1 MQITHFRRV
10 FSGLVKRNVGQL
22 AVGNRDV
29 ETVAKGLD
37 VFVSQFFGLVN
48 IVLALADLAHAKT
61 FDGLDQQNSGL
72 TLVLDRSVKGGIDFL
87 CVVTTT
93 AQVPD
98 VVIAHLGNH
107 LQRARVFAEE
117 MLANVGAV
125 VGLHGLVVAVQR
137 VHHDF
142 AQGAV
147 FVARQKGVP
156 VAAPDQLEHVPAG
169 TPEIAFKLLN
179 DLAVAAHRAVQALQI
194 AVDDEDQVVEFFTR
208 CKADGAHGLD
218 FVHLTVAA
226 EHPDFTVLRVGN
238 AAGVQVLEKA
248 SLVNGHQR
256 AQAHGDCGELPEL
269 RHQLGMRVT

>member
-1 MQITHFRRV
+1 M
-10 FSGLVKRNVGQL
+10 
-22 AVGNRDV
+22 
-29 ETVAKGLD
+29 
-37 VFVSQFFGLVN
+37 
-48 IVLALADLAHAKT
+48 
-61 FDGLDQQNSGL
+61 
-72 TLVLDRSVKGGIDFL
+72 LDRSVKGGIDFL

-93 AQVPD
+93 AQIPD

-169 TPEIAFKLLN
+169 TAELAFKLLN
-179 DLAVAAHRAVQALQI
+179 DFAVAAHRAVQALQI

-208 CKADGAHGLD
+208 CQSDGAHRLD
-218 FVHLTVAA
+218 FVHLAVAA
-226 EHPDFTVLRVGN
+226 EHPDFSVLSVGN
-238 AAGVQVLEKA
+238 TAGMKVFEKA
-248 SLVNGHQR
+248 RLVNRHQR
-256 AQAHGDCGELPEL
+256 AQAHRDRRELPEL